1 MPTAIRLGGY
11 VATLAL
17 VAAMAWGFGAML
29 GHDVPESPSRVAHD
43 PAAGGHAHGLHQ
55 HEHGGADPAPAGLAA
70 TEAGYSLVP
79 QVTTLPLAQTTE
91 FAFTITGSDGRPV
104 TAFDVQHEQPLHMVV
119 VRRDA
124 IGFQH
129 LHPTLGADGVW
140 RTPLTLPAAGVYRVY
155 ADIVPTG
162 GPALTLG
169 TDLFVPGDFAP
180 KSAVASRV
188 ARVDGYEVRLDGEL
202 VPGGAARLVATVT
215 RDGRPVADLE
225 PYLGAYGHLVALRQS
240 DLAYLHVHPA
250 EGPGSGPGIAFDA
263 VIASAGTYRLF
274 LDFRHGG
281 VVRTVDFTIATT
293 DPSS

>member
-1 MPTAIRLGGY
+1 MATSVRLGGY
-11 VATLAL
+11 LATLAL
-17 VAAMAWGFGAML
+17 VAAMAWGFGALL
-29 GHDVPESPSRVAHD
+29 GREMPGSPGPVASD
-43 PAAGGHAHGLHQ
+43 TTAGGHGHGGHQ
-55 HEHGGADPAPAGLAA
+55 HQHGGADPAPAGLAA

-79 QVTTLPLAQTTE
+79 QVTTLPLAETTE
-91 FAFTITGSDGRPV
+91 FAFTVTGSDGRPV
-104 TAFDVQHEQPLHMVV
+104 TAFDVRHERPLHMVV

-124 IGFQH
+124 TGFPH
-129 LHPTLGADGVW
+129 LHPTLGPDGVW
-140 RTPLTLPAAGVYRVY
+140 RTPLALPAAGVYRMY

-169 TDLFVPGDFAP
+169 TDLFVPGDFVP
-180 KSAVASRV
+180 ESVVASRV
-188 ARVDGYEVRLDGEL
+188 ARIDDYEVRLDGEL
-202 VPGGAARLVATVT
+202 TPGGAARLVATVT

-250 EGPGSGPGIAFDA
+250 EGAGAGPEIAFAAD
-263 VIASAGTYRLF
+263 VASAGTYRLF

>member
-1 MPTAIRLGGY
+1 MATAVRLGGY
-11 VATLAL
+11 LATLAL
-17 VAAMAWGFGAML
+17 VAAMAWGFGALL
-29 GHDVPESPSRVAHD
+29 GRDGPGPPS
-43 PAAGGHAHGLHQ
+43 PAACDAVPGGHGHGGHQ
-55 HEHGGADPAPAGLAA
+55 HEQGGADTASAGLAA

-79 QVTTLPLAQTTE
+79 QVTTLPLALTTE

-124 IGFQH
+124 TGFQH
-129 LHPTLGADGVW
+129 LHPTLGPDGVW
-140 RTPLTLPAAGVYRVY
+140 RTPLTLPAAGVYRMY
-155 ADIVPTG
+155 AEIVPTG

-169 TDLFVPGDFAP
+169 ADLFVAGDFAP
-180 KSAVASRV
+180 ASIGASRV
-188 ARVDGYEVRLDGEL
+188 ARVDDYEVRLDGDL
-202 VPGGAARLVATVT
+202 TPGDAARLVATVA

-250 EGPGSGPGIAFDA
+250 EGVGAGPGIAFDA
-263 VIASAGTYRLF
+263 EVDSAGTYRLF

-281 VVRTVDFTIATT
+281 LVRTVDFTISTT
-293 DPSS
+293 EPSS

>member
-1 MPTAIRLGGY
+1 MAKAVRLGGY
-11 VATLAL
+11 LATLAL
-17 VAAMAWGFGAML
+17 VAAMAWGFGALL
-29 GHDVPESPSRVAHD
+29 GPDAPGSPS
-43 PAAGGHAHGLHQ
+43 PAASDAIAGGHGHGHM
-55 HEHGGADPAPAGLAA
+55 HEHGGADTAPAGLAA

-79 QVTTLPLAQTTE
+79 QVTTLPLAETTA
-91 FAFTITGSDGRPV
+91 FAFTVTGSDGRPV

-124 IGFQH
+124 TAFQH
-129 LHPTLGADGVW
+129 LHPTLGPDGVW
-140 RTPLTLPAAGVYRVY
+140 RTPLALPAAGVYRVY
-155 ADIVPTG
+155 ADFVPTG

-180 KSAVASRV
+180 ESVVASRV
-188 ARVDGYEVRLDGEL
+188 GRVDDYEVRLDGEL
-202 VPGGAARLVATVT
+202 MPGGAARLVATVI
-215 RDGRPVADLE
+215 RNGLPVADLE

-250 EGPGSGPGIAFDA
+250 EGAAAGPGIAFDA
-263 VIASAGTYRLF
+263 DVASAGTYRLF

-281 VVRTVDFTIATT
+281 AVRTVDFTITTT